1 MLANHVH
8 HRSAK
13 ISVRGFLAVSG
24 RTKNTYFT
32 FRKEGKSR
40 KSYLVRNLQ
49 KNHDEYNIWWNRR
62 INFQCSCFVDYI
74 VSRYIDIHV
83 IRNKVLLWKYHLLM
97 EQGFTCLNSECS
109 THLRDCLTTRNMV
122 TITHFSHILAYI
134 RIKIS
139 ELTYKRYELLS
150 HLIKYYTFFNK

>member
-49 KNHDEYNIWWNRR
+49 KMLKHRYAQNHDEYNI
-62 INFQCSCFVDYI
+62 
-74 VSRYIDIHV
+74 
-83 IRNKVLLWKYHLLM
+83 
-97 EQGFTCLNSECS
+97 
-109 THLRDCLTTRNMV
+109 
-122 TITHFSHILAYI
+122 
-134 RIKIS
+134 
-139 ELTYKRYELLS
+139 
-150 HLIKYYTFFNK
+150 